1 MSKSLCTTP
10 VPESR
15 LPWHH
20 TRRAAVYLGEA
31 KLEVIRALR
40 LFPEEVP
47 LPNRP
52 HPARYRLQQAAG
64 TISLLAGIV
73 EPLAKDEPDESSIST
88 PSEQKSEVGVDP
100 GSGKSALASQITAEN
115 ARLSRK
121 VATR

>member
-1 MSKSLCTTP
+1 MSKLLCNTSS
-10 VPESR
+10 PESSLSWPHAR
-15 LPWHH
+15 K
-20 TRRAAVYLGEA
+20 AAIYLANA

-64 TISLLAGIV
+64 TISLLIGIV
-73 EPLAKDEPDESSIST
+73 EPLAKDESDESSIST

-100 GSGKSALASQITAEN
+100 
-115 ARLSRK
+115 
-121 VATR
+121 